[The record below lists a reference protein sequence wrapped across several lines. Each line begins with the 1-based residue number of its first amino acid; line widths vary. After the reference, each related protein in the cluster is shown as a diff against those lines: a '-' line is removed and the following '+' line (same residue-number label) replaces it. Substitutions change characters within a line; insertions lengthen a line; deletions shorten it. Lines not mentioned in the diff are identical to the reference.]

1 MRWRVALAVAG
12 ILLGSFGGFRL
23 LTQISPHN
31 LMVLSVWLVGA
42 LIIHDG
48 IVSPLVVIVGAALA
62 RFVPARAR
70 RHLQA
75 ALIMAGLVT
84 VVAVPLIYRRGSQP
98 RSKAILLQAYGAH
111 LTLLLGLIAAFSLT
125 VYAVRVARDARS
137 GRE

>member
-31 LMVLSVWLVGA
+31 LMVLAVWLVGA

-98 RSKAILLQAYGAH
+98 RSKAICSRPTA
-111 LTLLLGLIAAFSLT
+111 LI
-125 VYAVRVARDARS
+125 
-137 GRE
+137 